1 MKRDLRWDRVLRFLV
16 TAFCGLITAGCGTAD
31 VSGPDDPLVS
41 EVGVVLN
48 SLDVSLTVFD
58 PTDVQEPRTL
68 GLAADGSPVGFALRG
83 DLVVVPLGFV
93 PAATV
98 VDIGLGAAR
107 HTVAL
112 PEGSGAT
119 GVAFLNDSV
128 ALVANPNLDS
138 VTPVNVLSGSA
149 GEEVPVGRYPQA
161 VTVTAGR
168 VFVLNAELGPNFLPA
183 GPGTLTVLDAEDLSP
198 LGTVG
203 LSGTNPASAAVGPDG
218 RLYVVNAGS
227 FGGGDG
233 SLSIVDPSSLEELEL
248 VSGFGEFPF
257 ASTFGPDGNLYVSSF
272 AFGISIWNPTTRAFV
287 RSTAEAIAPEGS
299 SSSPGAA
306 FDSADRLHALRP
318 DCRQP
323 SAVLRL
329 DDNFQV
335 ETTVP
340 VGICPIDLAFTLVGG
355 G

>member
-1 MKRDLRWDRVLRFLV
+1 
-16 TAFCGLITAGCGTAD
+16 
-31 VSGPDDPLVS
+31 
-41 EVGVVLN
+41 VGVVLN

-58 PTDVQEPRTL
+58 PAGLREPSTI

-93 PAATV
+93 PAAAV
-98 VDIGLGAAR
+98 VDIGLEAVR

-119 GVAFLNDSV
+119 GVAFLNDSI

-138 VTPVNVLSGSA
+138 VTPVNVLSGLA
-149 GEEVPVGRYPQA
+149 GEDVPVGRYPQA
-161 VTVTAGR
+161 VTATGGR
-168 VFVLNAELGPNFLPA
+168 VFVLNAELGPDFQPT
-183 GPGTLTVLDAEDLSP
+183 GPGTLTVLDAGDLSL
-198 LGTVG
+198 LGTVR
-203 LSGTNPASAAVGPDG
+203 LSATNPGSAAVGPDG
-218 RLYVVNAGS
+218 RLYVVNSGS

-233 SLSIVDPSSLEELEL
+233 SLSVVDPSSLEEVEL
-248 VSGFGEFPF
+248 ISDFGEFPF

-272 AFGISIWNPTTRAFV
+272 AFGISIWDPTARAFV
-287 RSTAEAIAPEGS
+287 RSTGEAIAPEGS

-306 FDSADRLHALRP
+306 FDRAGRLYALRP

-335 ETTVP
+335 EATVP
-340 VGICPIDLAFTLVGG
+340 VGICPIEMAFTLVGDG
-355 G
+355 